1 MSLLGDNTIPLRVP
15 VPKKVR
21 LENTTRRIKELSKN
35 CFSDLVRTQREGI
48 DLMWDHENLTPQEI
62 IDELGVDVFKIFHF
76 HAKLTQFISELAQFD
91 GSTVELKYPTN
102 SFDMDVNTGTVT
114 VTDQPYQP

>member
-1 MSLLGDNTIPLRVP
+1 MSLLGNNPLPQPVEIP
-15 VPKKVR
+15 KEVR
-21 LENTTRRIKELSKN
+21 LQNTTRRIKEMSKN
-35 CFSDLVRTQREGI
+35 CYANLVKTQRDGI
-48 DLMWDHENLTPQEI
+48 DLMWNHQHLTPQEI

-102 SFDMDVNTGTVT
+102 SFTMDFNAGTVT
-114 VTDQPYQP
+114 VTNQPYQP